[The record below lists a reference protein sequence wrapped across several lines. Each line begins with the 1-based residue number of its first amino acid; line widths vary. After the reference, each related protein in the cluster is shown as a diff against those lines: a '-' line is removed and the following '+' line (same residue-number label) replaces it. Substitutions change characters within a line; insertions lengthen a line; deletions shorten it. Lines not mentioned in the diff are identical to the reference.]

1 MSESLI
7 PERPVIVSPSLAA
20 SIGLEEAIL
29 LQHLDSISV
38 LGHGQQRDHY
48 LWISTTLAQQAE
60 QLPFWKPAAIRRI
73 LHSLV
78 DLGILLV
85 DKIPNDE
92 QEIIELAVN
101 QQLNPASTP
110 IKTASPSS

>member
-38 LGHGQQRDHY
+38 LGKVQQRDHF

-85 DKIPNDE
+85 DKMPNDD
-92 QEIIELAVN
+92 QQIIELAVN
-101 QQLNPASTP
+101 QQLYPTSTR
-110 IKTASPSS
+110 IKTA

>member
-60 QLPFWKPAAIRRI
+60 QLQGARAHAHGRVAAPLPRPGVQEGLPA
-73 LHSLV
+73 V
-78 DLGILLV
+78 G
-85 DKIPNDE
+85 
-92 QEIIELAVN
+92 
-101 QQLNPASTP
+101 
-110 IKTASPSS
+110 